1 MKLKNVSNQEKSQV
15 VLEIEVGAEEFNEG
29 INKAF
34 KQNVKKINVPGFRK
48 GKAPKS
54 FIEKMYGENVFYED
68 AVNLTYPTAY
78 EDALKESKID
88 PVDRA
93 DIEVLDITKDGYTFK
108 ATVSVKPD
116 VTLGEYKGIKA
127 TKTKAAVSKEDI
139 ENELS
144 NIRTRYSR
152 LITVTD
158 RAAKLEDNVI
168 IDFEGFVDGV
178 AFEGGKGEN
187 FDLKLGSGQFIPG
200 FEEQLVG
207 KNIDENVEVKVTFPA
222 EYQAEELAGKDAIF
236 NVTIKEIKFTE
247 LPELDDE
254 FAKDASE
261 FDTIDAYKAKIKED
275 LLKSKEEASEQAL
288 ETQIIDNVVEGL
300 KGEIPDCM
308 IEHQIDNI
316 VADNDQRMRAQ
327 GLDIAS
333 YLKYSGMDMKAF
345 REMFKVQATKQV
357 KMRLALEKIVE
368 LEKIV
373 ISEEEINEEIQ
384 KMAEMYKME
393 VEKIKSIVPI
403 EEIGKDIA
411 VGKAVEFI
419 KNQAEI
425 TEETAKKPAAKK
437 SAPKKAEEKKP
448 AAKKTTAKT
457 AKKDEVKE

>member
-15 VLEIEVGAEEFNEG
+15 VLEIEVGADEFNEG

-108 ATVSVKPD
+108 ATVSVKPE

-207 KNIDENVEVKVTFPA
+207 KNIDENVEVKVT
-222 EYQAEELAGKDAIF
+222 
-236 NVTIKEIKFTE
+236 
-247 LPELDDE
+247 
-254 FAKDASE
+254 
-261 FDTIDAYKAKIKED
+261 
-275 LLKSKEEASEQAL
+275 
-288 ETQIIDNVVEGL
+288 
-300 KGEIPDCM
+300 
-308 IEHQIDNI
+308 
-316 VADNDQRMRAQ
+316 
-327 GLDIAS
+327 
-333 YLKYSGMDMKAF
+333 
-345 REMFKVQATKQV
+345 
-357 KMRLALEKIVE
+357 
-368 LEKIV
+368 
-373 ISEEEINEEIQ
+373 
-384 KMAEMYKME
+384 
-393 VEKIKSIVPI
+393 
-403 EEIGKDIA
+403 
-411 VGKAVEFI
+411 
-419 KNQAEI
+419 
-425 TEETAKKPAAKK
+425 
-437 SAPKKAEEKKP
+437 
-448 AAKKTTAKT
+448 
-457 AKKDEVKE
+457 